1 VGSHHFNAEQLLEA
15 GADYAIPLLRQAL
28 LL

>member
-15 GADYAIPLLRQAL
+15 GADYAIASLLQAL
-28 LL
+28 PL